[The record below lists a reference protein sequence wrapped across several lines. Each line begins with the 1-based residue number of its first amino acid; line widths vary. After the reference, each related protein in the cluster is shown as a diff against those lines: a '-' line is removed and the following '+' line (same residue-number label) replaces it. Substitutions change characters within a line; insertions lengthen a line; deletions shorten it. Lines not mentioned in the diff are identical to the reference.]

1 MSASRSLEDFLFDED
16 ARPLNAVV
24 RERRHLLKRLLLAEL
39 LAPPPALREP
49 GARTPLSPLADRR
62 D

>member
-1 MSASRSLEDFLFDED
+1 MSSNRSLEGFLLDEE
-16 ARPLNAVV
+16 ARPLGEAV

-39 LAPPPALREP
+39 LSPPPALRER
-49 GARTPLSPLADRR
+49 GERTPLSPLADSR